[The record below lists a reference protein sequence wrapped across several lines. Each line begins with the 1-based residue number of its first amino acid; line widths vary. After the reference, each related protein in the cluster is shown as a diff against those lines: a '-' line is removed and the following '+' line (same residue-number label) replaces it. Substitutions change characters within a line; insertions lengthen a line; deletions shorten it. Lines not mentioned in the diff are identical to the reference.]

1 MNPSATGRPLSWLL
15 IVVAAWTSGRI
26 VIATAW
32 PIGAPTAAT
41 AKRTLAT
48 RFVITGTKSALTRL
62 DGQYRVPIIMIVPS
76 SLENDGNRPSATPT
90 FPSLSD
96 TPIDIPALP
105 PDTAPRNGSSA
116 PFVPSVPVIQPQAAA
131 QPRRWGLDSWL
142 FWRDGG
148 ATVTLSGT
156 GQLGGSQIGTRL
168 HYDLTPSAFGRTSIY
183 ARTVSALQRPT
194 APEAAIG
201 LSYQPSR
208 QVPVSVAL
216 EKRIPLGRGGR
227 NAFAIVAAG
236 GFGPVDAGSG
246 FRTEGYVQAGVVG
259 LRSHDAFVDGKLSLY
274 RPFIDSSLMAGMA
287 ISGGAQPHV
296 NRLDVGPELQLRIP
310 VSGSYTKLSAE
321 WRERIAGRA
330 RPGSGV
336 TVTLAAGF

>member
-1 MNPSATGRPLSWLL
+1 M
-15 IVVAAWTSGRI
+15 
-26 VIATAW
+26 ATAW
-32 PIGAPTAAT
+32 PIGAPTVAT
-41 AKRTLAT
+41 AKRTPAT

-76 SLENDGNRPSATPT
+76 SLENDGNRPSAAPT
-90 FPSLSD
+90 FASLSS
-96 TPIDIPALP
+96 TSIDIQALP
-105 PDTAPRNGSSA
+105 PDTVPRNSSRE
-116 PFVPSVPVIQPQAAA
+116 PSVPSPPLIQPQAAS
-131 QPRRWGLDSWL
+131 QPRRWGFDSWL
-142 FWRDGG
+142 FWREGG
-148 ATVTLSGT
+148 DTVTLSGA
-156 GQLGGSQIGTRL
+156 GQLGGSQIGMRI
-168 HYDLTPSAFGRTSIY
+168 HYDLTPSAFGRTSVY

-194 APEAAIG
+194 APEVAVG

-216 EKRIPLGRGGR
+216 EKRVALGKGGR

-236 GFGPVDAGSG
+236 GFGPADAGLG
-246 FRTEGYVQAGVVG
+246 FRTDGYVQAGMVG
-259 LRSHDAFVDGKLSLY
+259 LRSRDAFVDGKLSLY
-274 RPFIDSSLMAGMA
+274 RPFIDNSLMAGIA
-287 ISGGAQPHV
+287 VSGGAQPHV
-296 NRLDVGPELQLRIP
+296 NRLDVGPELQLHVP